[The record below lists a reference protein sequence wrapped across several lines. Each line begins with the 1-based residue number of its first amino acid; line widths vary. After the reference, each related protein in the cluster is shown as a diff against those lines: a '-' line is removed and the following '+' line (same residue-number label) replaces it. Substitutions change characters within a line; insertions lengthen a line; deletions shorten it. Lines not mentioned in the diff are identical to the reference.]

1 MVRRRGFTMIELL
14 TVVGIIAV
22 LIALL
27 LPAVQASREVA
38 RRTMCHSNLL
48 QLGVAMGNY
57 ASTHRVLPPGVVDV
71 KGPIMNLPQGYH
83 VGWAVQLL
91 PFIEHGNVYRRIDF
105 RHGVYAEANST
116 AMMNRFN
123 LFLCPANMTGE
134 INYVGCHH
142 DVEAPIDADNHGV
155 LYLNSHVA
163 YDDIADGPAYTIL
176 LGEALHTATLGWAS
190 GTRATLRNA
199 GHRLN
204 EPDPWA
210 MGWGSPSPYLQTNSD
225 LQDPDTDTSTAQ
237 GGGLTSYYVG
247 GFSSHHPQGVNFLF
261 CDGSARFLKVS
272 IDQRVLHRLAN
283 RADGEVI
290 GDDQF

>member
-155 LYLNSHVA
+155 LYLNSRVG
-163 YDDIADGPAYTIL
+163 YDDITDGPAYTIL
-176 LGEALHTATLGWAS
+176 LGEIRSGPNLGWAS
-190 GTRATLRNA
+190 GTRATLRNT
-199 GHRLN
+199 
-204 EPDPWA
+204 
-210 MGWGSPSPYLQTNSD
+210 GSPINAREPTILVGRSSFASKSD
-225 LQDPDTDTSTAQ
+225 WRDEMEDLIGD
-237 GGGLTSYYVG
+237 GLIPPQFVG
-247 GFSSHHPQGVNFLF
+247 GFSSPHDQGANFLF
-261 CDGSARFLKVS
+261 CDGSIRFLS
-272 IDQRVLHRLAN
+272 QWIDQRVYRRLGH
-283 RADGEVI
+283 RADGEII
-290 GDDQF
+290 GGDQY